1 MTKIKSIINYFTK
14 AEIILW
20 TSSVLLIILCHFI
33 FGNQG
38 ALKLCA
44 SLVGVTAIIFCAKG
58 NPTGPALMIVFSILY
73 AIISFSFSYYGELI
87 TYLFMSA
94 PMSTFSLISWARNP
108 HKKGEVEVSVGK
120 LTRLDSVLMPTL
132 CVAVTVIFYFL
143 LGYFNTANL
152 LTSTFSVSTSFAA
165 AYLSFRRS
173 PYYALAYMFNDIVLI
188 ILWVLASFSDV
199 SYLSVIVCFVLFL
212 ANDTYGFIN
221 WKRMEKRQKKNADAT

>member
-1 MTKIKSIINYFTK
+1 MKKLKSIISCFTK
-14 AEIILW
+14 AELILW
-20 TSSVLLIILCHFI
+20 TSSVFLIILCYFV
-33 FGNQG
+33 FGNQEL
-38 ALKLCA
+38 LKLCA

-58 NPTGPALMIVFSILY
+58 NPIGPALMIVFSILY

-94 PMSTFSLISWARNP
+94 PMSAFSLISWARNP
-108 HKKGEVEVSVGK
+108 HKKGEAEVSVGK
-120 LTRLDSVLMPTL
+120 LTRHDAVIMPTL
-132 CVAVTVIFYFL
+132 CVTVTVIFYFL
-143 LGYFNTANL
+143 LKFFNTANL

-173 PYYALAYMFNDIVLI
+173 PYFAFAYMINDIVLI
-188 ILWVLASFSDV
+188 VLWILASFSSV

-221 WKRMEKRQKKNADAT
+221 WKRMQKRQKTNS

>member
-1 MTKIKSIINYFTK
+1 MKKLKSALMYFTK
-14 AEIILW
+14 FEWALW
-20 TSSVLLIILCHFI
+20 ISSVSLIIICHFA
-33 FGNQG
+33 FGSQEI
-38 ALKLCA
+38 LKLCA

-58 NPTGPALMIVFSILY
+58 NPVGPALMIVFSMLY
-73 AIISFSFSYYGELI
+73 AIISLSFSYYGELI

-94 PMSTFSLISWARNP
+94 PMSVFSLVSWARNP
-108 HKKGEVEVSVGK
+108 HKKGKAEVSVRT
-120 LTRLDSVLMPTL
+120 LSRADAIIMPLL

-221 WKRMEKRQKKNADAT
+221 WKRIQKRQKNCN